1 MDSSKASRRTLVFV
15 VGAGSAPCLLWLG
28 GLLCPPVAREAHSP
42 HREEEQ
48 GEPQKESPSL
58 GAEKLDSVLVLL

>member
-1 MDSSKASRRTLVFV
+1 M